1 MWWFAEI
8 TNHSRDFVEEVVS
21 SRFWHE
27 EKARERNVDT
37 LNKTHYESGIWSVI
51 ESRDNRDGDS
61 EIPAWLFFPMSVLSR
76 SSNYFSGFVIRIL

>member
-1 MWWFAEI
+1 MRWFAEI

-51 ESRDNRDGDS
+51 ESRVTTTATATAKFRLD
-61 EIPAWLFFPMSVLSR
+61 FF
-76 SSNYFSGFVIRIL
+76 SSNVRVIAF